1 MLQSSSETSK
11 DIPAIT
17 FSTRDCVE
25 TSPKQISTQQAA
37 NVLPCHNL
45 ILEED
50 NQLKDKEKDISL
62 TAIEI
67 GIANMSLSVQNDAL
81 PQASGTMALVVEDN
95 LTVESEIVLTT
106 EHEEIEFIVSNKR
119 ETKDADTNTASRRN
133 YSNDQ
138 LDELIS
144 RLTAPSNL
152 GSPVSACS
160 SSALSQKPN
169 VQKISEL
176 ILQKLKV
183 LVSKDLDSIMST
195 TGVVGEISSL
205 VNELNKIKDHLNL
218 ADFGTFSAVQMAV
231 GRFKSDFPSIKL
243 ALSNYND
250 VQQEKQGIFG
260 CIQELKQRRIDVDAK
275 HKVLN
280 QRKLQVTSR
289 IAVLQHDLQE
299 AQQEL
304 ATILAD
310 MSTNTTSGEDIEFRI
325 KEEYP
330 KGANLI
336 AKLSSIEAK
345 YHSALAKKASL
356 AEDWANVQ
364 TCFFPKPT

>member
-1 MLQSSSETSK
+1 VLQLSSETLK
-11 DIPAIT
+11 DIPVIT

-25 TSPKQISTQQAA
+25 TSPNQTSTQQAA

-50 NQLKDKEKDISL
+50 NQLKDREKDISL

-67 GIANMSLSVQNDAL
+67 GTANMSLSVENDAL

-95 LTVESEIVLTT
+95 LTVESEIVSTT
-106 EHEEIEFIVSNKR
+106 EHEEIELTVSNKR
-119 ETKDADTNTASRRN
+119 ETKDADTNTASRSN

-152 GSPVSACS
+152 GSLVSACS
-160 SSALSQKPN
+160 SSAPSQKPN
-169 VQKISEL
+169 VQKISE

-183 LVSKDLDSIMST
+183 LVTKDLDSIMST
-195 TGVVGEISSL
+195 TGVVREISSL
-205 VNELNKIKDHLNL
+205 VNELSKIKDHLNP

-243 ALSNYND
+243 ALSDYND
-250 VQQEKQGIFG
+250 VLQEKQGVRG
-260 CIQELKQRRIDVDAK
+260 CIQELKRRRIIVDAK
-275 HKVLN
+275 HKELN

-289 IAVLQHDLQE
+289 IAVLQRDLQE

-310 MSTNTTSGEDIEFRI
+310 MNTNTTSGEDIESKI

-330 KGANLI
+330 KGANLM

-364 TCFFPKPT
+364 TCFSPKPM